1 MGCQSS
7 REESAAM
14 GWVGTA
20 AGRQAGR
27 EEELCE
33 CARVEG
39 ARKGLRRGRSFYPK
53 ISAVAVQGRT
63 RSQIGVPGPLE
74 FLPGMVL

>member
-1 MGCQSS
+1 MQSS
-7 REESAAM
+7 GEESEAM
-14 GWVGTA
+14 GWVGA
-20 AGRQAGR
+20 GAGRQAGR
-27 EEELCE
+27 EEELWE

-39 ARKGLRRGRSFYPK
+39 GGKGLRGGRSFYPK
-53 ISAVAVQGRT
+53 TSAVAAQGRT